1 MAPKGK
7 APVQDYSHNKR
18 LPTGQPFKVHEGT
31 SSRVKSSGATS
42 LQRDVPA
49 EVTYFNGDMIID
61 LQEVLSRNL

>member
-31 SSRVKSSGATS
+31 FSRVKSSGATS

-49 EVTYFNGDMIID
+49 EVTYFNGDMIIV

>member
-31 SSRVKSSGATS
+31 SSRVKSNGATS

-49 EVTYFNGDMIID
+49 EVTYFNGDMIIV